1 MYKTIIYQ
9 GQISG
14 FPLFKF
20 QTADIIEKIQK
31 GSFYMN
37 SLKVYRDR
45 YQTSGDEEI
54 GDPFEGK
61 IYVNNA
67 QLIIPEKSIIEPC
80 NNQVF
85 STPNEDD
92 FVLCMFGINPQ
103 IHKSFCFNED
113 QKKKWLEIYD
123 TALIIKD
130 QQEFFNRIKNKAL
143 EMNIDIIGDF
153 VNYYDDSINDVTP
166 FICSL
171 LKGIRNSVFH
181 KRKKYAYQQE
191 YRFTMVNNKKSDN
204 FEMNIGDIS
213 DISTILPLDKF
224 LNVEIYPH
232 E

>member
-1 MYKTIIYQ
+1 M
-9 GQISG
+9 
-14 FPLFKF
+14 
-20 QTADIIEKIQK
+20 KIK
-31 GSFYMN
+31 
-37 SLKVYRDR
+37 R
-45 YQTSGDEEI
+45 
-54 GDPFEGK
+54 
-61 IYVNNA
+61 
-67 QLIIPEKSIIEPC
+67 
-80 NNQVF
+80 
-85 STPNEDD
+85 
-92 FVLCMFGINPQ
+92 
-103 IHKSFCFNED
+103 
-113 QKKKWLEIYD
+113 
-123 TALIIKD
+123 
-130 QQEFFNRIKNKAL
+130 KNKAL